1 MKSNKM
7 KKLIPILLII
17 LLVNFSYSQSKSF
30 KQEQIENFQSEM
42 KKINDSS
49 SHYFDLGIKL
59 FKDGKDSIEIV
70 ELIKPKLTYFQAEI
84 DKKTRAFQKI
94 AEKLKLT
101 NKEYESI
108 FIRLNESFKLNFEKY
123 KYLSENGMKI
133 D

>member
-7 KKLIPILLII
+7 KKLITILFAFFLMN
-17 LLVNFSYSQSKSF
+17 LSYSQSKNS
-30 KQEQIENFQSEM
+30 KQEQIENFQSEI

-94 AEKLKLT
+94 AERLKLT
-101 NKEYESI
+101 NEEYDSI
-108 FIRLNESFKLNFEKY
+108 FIKLNEKFKLNFKKY
-123 KYLSENGMKI
+123 KYLSENGIKI